1 GEIHLVH
8 GQLVGIDH
16 RQVDLALVHH
26 AQQVGHLDR
35 LRLLMGEA
43 RHQARQ
49 FGQQLGVATVAQHQD
64 LPVDQLGGA
73 PGPGA
78 ALPIDDLRGDLQV
91 GTRQQHLG
99 GARLA
104 DGQPRSGQHRTIGGV
119 HPGEQVGK
127 VLRHLHLQLHT
138 QLVGEAL
145 EQLVFEPCLA
155 VAVLKVGG
163 GAVAGDHMQDAL
175 LLDSLERGGLAGLTP
190 HKQQEDAGRQQTAG
204 MAQIRGSQKHR
215 RIIRNAGI
223 RHIHPDGENTAVGP
237 AATLSLGRLHRVE
250 CAVSNAPP
258 PEAVSTMLILRGA
271 PALSAF
277 RHGKLLEQLTSKVP
291 AVTGLYAEFAHFA
304 DVNGELTGDEQSVL
318 DRLLKYGPSVPVQEP
333 SGRLFLTVPRFGT
346 LSPWSSKASDIARNC
361 GLAKIRRLERGI
373 AYYVTGE
380 LSEADAAQ
388 VAALL
393 HDRMTQTV
401 LARFEDAA
409 ALLSHAEPKPLT
421 AVDVLG
427 GGRAALEQ
435 ANIDLGLALA
445 EDEIDYLVKSFTE
458 LGRNPH
464 DVELMMFAQANSE
477 HCRHKIFN
485 ASWDIDGESQ

>member
-1 GEIHLVH
+1 
-8 GQLVGIDH
+8 
-16 RQVDLALVHH
+16 
-26 AQQVGHLDR
+26 
-35 LRLLMGEA
+35 
-43 RHQARQ
+43 
-49 FGQQLGVATVAQHQD
+49 
-64 LPVDQLGGA
+64 
-73 PGPGA
+73 
-78 ALPIDDLRGDLQV
+78 
-91 GTRQQHLG
+91 
-99 GARLA
+99 
-104 DGQPRSGQHRTIGGV
+104 
-119 HPGEQVGK
+119 
-127 VLRHLHLQLHT
+127 
-138 QLVGEAL
+138 
-145 EQLVFEPCLA
+145 
-155 VAVLKVGG
+155 
-163 GAVAGDHMQDAL
+163 
-175 LLDSLERGGLAGLTP
+175 
-190 HKQQEDAGRQQTAG
+190 
-204 MAQIRGSQKHR
+204 
-215 RIIRNAGI
+215 
-223 RHIHPDGENTAVGP
+223 
-237 AATLSLGRLHRVE
+237 
-250 CAVSNAPP
+250 
-258 PEAVSTMLILRGA
+258 
-271 PALSAF
+271 
-277 RHGKLLEQLTSKVP
+277 VP

-409 ALLSHAEPKPLT
+409 ALFSHAEPKPLT
-421 AVDVLG
+421 AVDVLGGGRAALEQANIDLGLALAEDEIDYLVKGFTELGRNPPLLPRLGAAPAVCSHAEPRPLTAVDVHG

-477 HCRHKIFN
+477 HC
-485 ASWDIDGESQ
+485 